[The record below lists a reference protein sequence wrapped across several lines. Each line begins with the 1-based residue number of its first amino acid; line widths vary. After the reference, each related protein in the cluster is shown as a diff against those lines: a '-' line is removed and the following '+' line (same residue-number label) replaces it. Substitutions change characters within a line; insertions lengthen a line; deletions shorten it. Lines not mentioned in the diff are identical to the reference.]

1 MARINLL
8 PWRDEYR
15 REKQQEFLTILGA
28 VAAIV
33 VVCVYLWISSINAAI
48 DSQKQR
54 NKMLTDE
61 IAVLDKRV
69 KEIREI
75 KKRREELLSR
85 MKVIQGLQGERP
97 VIVRYFDE
105 LVRAVPEGVYITSLE
120 RKGQNIRL
128 VGVTESNVRVSSFMR
143 ALDASE
149 WFSTPNLKSVKA
161 APKFGEQAS
170 EFSMTFGT
178 TKLKGEETETDAA
191 KGAKQKRPKK
201 KRS

>member
-28 VAAIV
+28 IAAIAV
-33 VVCVYLWISSINAAI
+33 LCVYIWISSINAAI

-75 KKRREELLSR
+75 KKRREELLAR

-105 LVRAVPEGVYITSLE
+105 LARAVPEGVYITSLE
-120 RKGQNIRL
+120 RKGQL
-128 VGVTESNVRVSSFMR
+128 VKLAGVTESNVRVSSFMR

-149 WFSTPNLKSVKA
+149 WFSRPNLKSVKA
-161 APKFGEQAS
+161 APKYGEQAS
-170 EFSMTFGT
+170 EFSMTFDTAKLNKDEDSGT
-178 TKLKGEETETDAA
+178 KSK
-191 KGAKQKRPKK
+191 KKSPKK